1 MPSSSEGPSIFVIA
15 AGVLVSYFIAAVRRR
30 WREAETTAQVF
41 EYYRARAH
49 TKQPRGHAP

>member
-49 TKQPRGHAP
+49 TKQ